1 MTLPLLRRG
10 LPTRTLFWVLVPLL
24 LCLLAACGKA
34 PSQGTPSSSSS
45 DAGVLIVHVTA
56 SGTPSASGAAS
67 PTQPVAAAKVT
78 ILTMTGQVDTT
89 MTTDAQGTF
98 SVDLASGKY
107 WVVEPTFNVVGAVP
121 QKHLV
126 TITADQTTN
135 LAITIAT
142 SNNGTTST
150 QG

>member
-1 MTLPLLRRG
+1 MTLPMLWRG
-10 LPTRTLFWVLVPLL
+10 LHPKAFFWVMALLL

-34 PSQGTPSSSSS
+34 PSQGTASSPGG
-45 DAGVLIVHVTA
+45 DTGVLTVHITA
-56 SGTPSASGAAS
+56 SETPSASGAAS

-78 ILTMTGQVDTT
+78 ILTMTGQVART
-89 MTTDAQGTF
+89 MTTNAQGAF
-98 SVDLASGKY
+98 STDLAPGNY
-107 WVVEPTFNVVGAVP
+107 WVVEPTRNVIGALP

-126 TITADQTTN
+126 TIAAGKTTD
-135 LAITIAT
+135 LTITIDA